1 MHSPVEALEKGCM
14 KVEGDKLCRGQI
26 VRTLERE
33 HRTTG
38 ENRG

>member
-1 MHSPVEALEKGCM
+1 M
-14 KVEGDKLCRGQI
+14 KVERDKLCKEQV